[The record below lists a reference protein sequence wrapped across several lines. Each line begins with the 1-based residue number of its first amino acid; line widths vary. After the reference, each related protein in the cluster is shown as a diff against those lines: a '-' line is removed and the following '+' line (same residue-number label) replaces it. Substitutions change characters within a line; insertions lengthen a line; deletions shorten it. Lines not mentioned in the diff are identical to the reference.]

1 MASFADVQFCI
12 YADIGWLE
20 RVGGSEKVQNYADV
34 IYEWSLIVW
43 SVFLKPTSAL
53 FVSFANSRFS
63 APKNVQKN
71 SLLKQFFLLESY
83 GEIRVC

>member
-1 MASFADVQFCI
+1 MASFADVQYVLYLFG
-12 YADIGWLE
+12 YRVS

-34 IYEWSLIVW
+34 IYEWPLIVW
-43 SVFLKPTSAL
+43 SVFLTPTSAL

-71 SLLKQFFLLESY
+71 SPLKEFFLESY